1 MNAKK
6 RNYFPGYCN
15 SYAIIYAMHKRKSI
29 IIFAF
34 TIPIVQFIRTIARK
48 ALVYQLYTVLD
59 TELIN
64 GGIEL
69 NGEMT
74 LGLYEYAV
82 LNNFVSS
89 RNEVDYEYLRVSHC
103 VFERWYKLLNTGELS
118 KRCVLS

>member
-1 MNAKK
+1 
-6 RNYFPGYCN
+6 
-15 SYAIIYAMHKRKSI
+15 MHKRKNI

-34 TIPIVQFIRTIARK
+34 TFPIVQFIRTIARK
-48 ALVYQLYTVLD
+48 ALVYQLHTVLD

-69 NGEMT
+69 NCEMT

-89 RNEVDYEYLRVSHC
+89 RNEIDYEYLRVSRC
-103 VFERWYKLLNTGELS
+103 VFRAT
-118 KRCVLS
+118 V